1 MLFFFREKACF
12 RRCKLLTFTNTFLR
26 DLLLPN
32 LSILL
37 FLSLS
42 KELIINCSIKNASKI
57 EDTNKETKLKMFKNA
72 SLFR

>member
-1 MLFFFREKACF
+1 MLFFLKEKARF
-12 RRCKLLTFTNTFLR
+12 RRCNLLTFANTFLR
-26 DLLLPN
+26 DLLLSN

-37 FLSLS
+37 FLNLS

-57 EDTNKETKLKMFKNA
+57 KDTNKKTKLKMFKNA

>member
-1 MLFFFREKACF
+1 MLCFLKEKARF
-12 RRCKLLTFTNTFLR
+12 RRCKLLTFANTFLR
-26 DLLLPN
+26 DLLLSN

-37 FLSLS
+37 FLNLS

-57 EDTNKETKLKMFKNA
+57 KDTNKKTKLKMFKNA